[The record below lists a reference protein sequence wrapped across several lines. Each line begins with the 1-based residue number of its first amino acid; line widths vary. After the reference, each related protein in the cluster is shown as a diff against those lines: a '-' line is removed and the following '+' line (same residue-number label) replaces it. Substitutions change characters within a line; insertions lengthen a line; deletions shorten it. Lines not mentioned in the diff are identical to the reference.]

1 LDDVLRV
8 NLLAPSFGEALEQDV
23 KTKKTNSTGDMTP
36 NRSMS
41 MTSDMLDQ
49 LFINEGFL
57 DQRNR

>member
-1 LDDVLRV
+1 M
-8 NLLAPSFGEALEQDV
+8 NLLLPSFGAALEQDV